1 MAPAERMPL
10 AEQKAEMLLE
20 RIRSAECPPG
30 RPLSSRAAQVA
41 ETGAPGSRE
50 TPKRTLGLSRCRAYG
65 RAHSVEA

>member
-30 RPLSSRAAQVA
+30 RPLSQ
-41 ETGAPGSRE
+41 P
-50 TPKRTLGLSRCRAYG
+50 G
-65 RAHSVEA
+65 RAGRRVRCARE